1 MTEMAAVAAL
11 ARTRF
16 TEQESGTAHALLQRQ
31 LDWRLFAELAEYNAV
46 VPLVWSGLQ
55 QTGAVKHIPPDT
67 KARLAELNRA
77 IAWNNMLLA
86 GEMRSVLQSLSKR
99 GLEAIPLRGAAL
111 AAWLYGDVSLRM
123 FADID
128 ILVPEERVPQVAA
141 CLQEQ
146 GIEPKLPRA
155 GSELERLIRS
165 DCEWHFISATGT
177 EVELHW
183 RLFQPRLQFQQIE
196 RELWQRSKTGSF
208 LGRPVR
214 TLSPVDTVLM
224 LAVHHGG
231 KHRWAELRHVCDFSE
246 LVQSELVDWHAVAQ
260 RARETGML
268 RYIHTAVLVVQRVLG
283 ICPPTALETSMG
295 THPAAERLAAAL
307 ASPFLNGSEAIHD
320 VPQVLYFM
328 RLRERLRDR
337 LRYVPWL
344 STWFSKSV
352 FVPTDKE
359 LRYLPLP
366 RPLRPLLVPFRL
378 ARLAAKHGVRLVQRK
393 LSGGHNSAGPKATTR
408 KQDSTHTGGGEHE
421 W

>member
-1 MTEMAAVAAL
+1 MTELAAIAAL

-16 TEQESGTAHALLQRQ
+16 TEQESKVACALLRTQ
-31 LDWRLFAELAEYNAV
+31 LDWELFAELAEHNAV

-55 QTGAVKHIPPDT
+55 ETGAVKHLPPQT
-67 KARLAELNRA
+67 KARLEELNRA

-86 GEMRSVLQSLSKR
+86 GEMRSVVQALANR
-99 GLEAIPLRGAAL
+99 GLDPIPVRGAAL
-111 AAWLYGDVSLRM
+111 AAWLYGDVSRRM

-128 ILVPEERVPQVAA
+128 ILVRQERLPEAADCLRAMGLVPIVPHSG
-141 CLQEQ
+141 LD
-146 GIEPKLPRA
+146 
-155 GSELERLIRS
+155 LERLIRS
-165 DCEWHFISATGT
+165 DCEWHFTAATGT

-183 RLFQPRLQFQQIE
+183 RLFQPRLQFRRFE
-196 RELWQRSKTGSF
+196 RELWRRSETGSF
-208 LGRPVR
+208 LGRPIR

-231 KHRWAELRHVCDFSE
+231 KHRFDELRHVCDFSE
-246 LVQSELVDWHAVAQ
+246 LVRSELVEWHAVAE

-268 RYIHTAVLVVQRVLG
+268 RYVHTALLVVQRVFGNSL
-283 ICPPTALETSMG
+283 PEAFQG
-295 THPAAERLAAAL
+295 TIQNDPVAVDLADAL

-328 RLRERLRDR
+328 GLRERIRDR
-337 LRYVPWL
+337 LRYLPWL
-344 STWFSKSV
+344 TSWFSSSV

-378 ARLAAKHGVRLVQRK
+378 ARLAVKHSSRLMRRK
-393 LSGGHNSAGPKATTR
+393 ICGARDSAGLDSEIR
-408 KQDSTHTGGGEHE
+408 KPDNAHTGGGERE
-421 W
+421 Q